1 MGIQIKGTGGKS
13 SSSTK
18 AMTTRGQERDV
29 ADGEI
34 EMGNPI
40 YNDGASG
47 IQGSPNMNR
56 LSSVPFSIGLRVC
69 HVLLRLSLALSLAR
83 FCAHGFLL
91 TFVSSQERIRASED
105 HRRGSEHHRRCSAF
119 HKRPLTT
126 RKFSKQYSY
135 LLFGAFLVAAFAPEF
150 ISST

>member
-1 MGIQIKGTGGKS
+1 MGIQIKGTGGRS

-18 AMTTRGQERDV
+18 AIRTRGQERDV
-29 ADGEI
+29 ASGEI

-40 YNDGASG
+40 YNDDASG

-56 LSSVPFSIGLRVC
+56 LSSVPFFIGLRVC

-91 TFVSSQERIRASED
+91 TFVSSQKRICS
-105 HRRGSEHHRRCSAF
+105 RCSAF
-119 HKRPLTT
+119 HKRPSTT
-126 RKFSKQYSY
+126 RRFSQQYSY
-135 LLFGAFLVAAFAPEF
+135 LLFGAFLVLIYIKFPF
-150 ISST
+150 LILFLI